1 MKPRALVA
9 LPLAL
14 VIAGCS
20 TSGSDT
26 LGSLKGKS
34 IEIKKDAPV
43 TASVDDAIKAYEELI
58 QKSGDAELSEKAL
71 RRLGDLEMQR
81 IDRLYEE
88 GDGEHVTPESYAKA
102 IDAYQTL
109 LTRYPRYYDRDI
121 IIYQLARAYEHSG
134 RLDKAVKALKI
145 FARDYPNSERAD
157 EVGFRLGE
165 LLFQEGRYDDA
176 EIAYAGIVGRGQV
189 NNRFYEQALFKY
201 AWSIYKQDRCRAS
214 LDPFFTVLDLK
225 LSRNI
230 TPAELAEMAYLSR
243 SDVELIND
251 SFRAVTLCIS
261 MQGDR
266 DALTN
271 YLRGKSARVY
281 EFIVYQKLAELYLK
295 QERPLAAAA
304 IYSSYFDR
312 SPWHPYALIL
322 HDKAIDIYTTQKS
335 KQEIV
340 AAKKEFVRRYDI
352 LSEHLDKTVH
362 NDYYRYLLKSDNQ
375 SQSRIRARL
384 KVHLLD
390 TAQYHHAKA
399 QQTDN
404 LLDFQ
409 EAADWYR
416 LYLAHFPRGEDAAHI
431 NFLLAEALF
440 EDKLYGEA
448 AREFERT
455 AYEYGTHDD
464 AAEAGYAALVAY
476 TEQDKL
482 LTGPDKKAWGQS
494 ALQSA
499 LSFAKVFSKD
509 PRAPAVLAKAAH
521 ELYEGRHYSD
531 AVMAAETI
539 LNRYPKSDADIR
551 RTALVVLANTQ
562 FEMQNFEIAELFY
575 LELRLLIGE
584 DDPLQEEVRER
595 LAASIYKQ
603 AEHFRA
609 RGAVTSAIE
618 EFKRLIETVPNAS
631 IRATTEFDI
640 ATTHIIL
647 DQWQQAAD
655 ALEAFKRNHPKHAL
669 INDVEEKLAVAYMRL
684 EDPLRAAEALRD
696 IVDNA
701 ASPEAKRE
709 ALWQAA
715 ELYEEAGD
723 RHKAATT
730 YNAYAEMFPSP
741 LEPAI
746 EALYKAGLMH
756 KAVGRD
762 NYYRIQLE
770 KIYEADHSGGPQR
783 THRTRYLAAQAAF
796 VLAEPHYERY
806 AKIELVEPIRTN
818 MQLKNQLMKQAL
830 EAYNKAAEL
839 GVAEY
844 TTAATFRIADMYADF
859 SRKLF
864 DSDRPTNLDDEEMEQ
879 YELMLEEQAF
889 PFEEQAIELHE
900 TNIARMTDGAIYNDW
915 IERSIGALAKL
926 VPARYARNETHD
938 LAATTA
944 N

>member
-1 MKPRALVA
+1 MHRHPLIA
-9 LPLAL
+9 LPLAAL
-14 VIAGCS
+14 IAGCS
-20 TSGSDT
+20 STGSDT
-26 LGSLKGKS
+26 LGSLKGKPV
-34 IEIKKDAPV
+34 EIRKDAPV
-43 TASVDDAIKAYEELI
+43 SASVSDAIRTYEELI
-58 QKSGDAELSEKAL
+58 QEGGNAELNEKAL

-81 IDRLYEE
+81 IDRLYE
-88 GDGEHVTPESYAKA
+88 DGNGEPVTPESYAKA
-102 IDAYQTL
+102 IDAYQKL
-109 LTRYPRYYDRDI
+109 LTRYPRYPDRDI

-145 FARDYPNSERAD
+145 FARDYPASEHAE

-165 LLFQEGRYDDA
+165 LLFQETRYADA
-176 EIAYAGIVGRGQV
+176 EVAYATIIGRGQT

-201 AWSIYKQDRCRAS
+201 AWSIYKQDRCMDS
-214 LDPFFTVLDLK
+214 LDPFLSVLDLK
-225 LSRNI
+225 LNRDI
-230 TPAELAEMAYLSR
+230 TPAELAGMEFISR

-251 SFRAVTLCIS
+251 SFRAITLCIS
-261 MQGDR
+261 MQGKR
-266 DALTN
+266 DALTD
-271 YLRGKSARVY
+271 YLRDKPVRVY
-281 EFIVYQKLAELYLK
+281 EFMIYQKLAELYLK
-295 QERPLAAAA
+295 QERTPAAAE
-304 IYSSYFDR
+304 IYTSYFDR

-335 KQEIV
+335 KDEII

-362 NDYYRYLLKSDNQ
+362 NDYHRYLIKSDNESLYKIQ
-375 SQSRIRARL
+375 TRL

-390 TAQYHHAKA
+390 IAQYHHAKA
-399 QQTDN
+399 QQTDS

-409 EAADWYR
+409 EAANWYR
-416 LYLAHFPRGEDAAHI
+416 LYLQYFPHSEDAPHI

-440 EDKLYGEA
+440 EDRLYGEA

-455 AYEYGTHDD
+455 AYEYGVHDE

-482 LTGPDKKAWGQS
+482 LTGPDKKAWHRS

-499 LSFAKVFSKD
+499 FSFAKVFSRD

-521 ELYEGRHYSD
+521 ELYEGRRYND

-539 LNRYPKSDADIR
+539 LNRYPKSDPEIR
-551 RTALVVLANTQ
+551 RTALIVLANTQ
-562 FEMQNFEIAELFY
+562 FERQNYEIAELIY
-575 LELRLLIGE
+575 LELRLLMKE
-584 DDPLQEEVRER
+584 DDPIQTEVQER

-609 RGAVTSAIE
+609 HGAVTSAIA
-618 EFKRLIETVPNAS
+618 EFKRLLETVPNTS
-631 IRATTEFDI
+631 IRAITEFDI
-640 ATTHIIL
+640 ATSHIIL
-647 DQWQQAAD
+647 DQWREAANY
-655 ALEAFKRNHPKHAL
+655 LEAFKRQYPEHAL
-669 INDVEEKLAVAYMRL
+669 IKDVEEKLAVAYMRL

-701 ASPEAKRE
+701 DSPETKRE

-715 ELYEEAGD
+715 QLYEKAGD
-723 RHKAATT
+723 EHKAATT
-730 YNAYAEMFPSP
+730 YNTYAEMFPNP
-741 LEPAI
+741 LEPAV
-746 EALYKAGLMH
+746 EALYQAGQMH
-756 KAVGRD
+756 KALGRD
-762 NYYRIQLE
+762 YFYRVQLE
-770 KIYEADHSGGPQR
+770 KIYQADRNGGTQR
-783 THRTRYLAAQAAF
+783 TNRTRYLAAQAAF

-806 AKIELVEPIRTN
+806 AKIQLVEPIRKH

-830 EAYNKAAEL
+830 KAYNKAAEL

-859 SRKLF
+859 SRKLL
-864 DSDRPTNLDDEEMEQ
+864 DSDRPTNLDAEEMEQ

-900 TNIARMTDGAIYNDW
+900 TNIARMTDNGLYNEW
-915 IERSIGALAKL
+915 IERSIAALAKL

-938 LAATTA
+938 FAATTA
-944 N
+944 H